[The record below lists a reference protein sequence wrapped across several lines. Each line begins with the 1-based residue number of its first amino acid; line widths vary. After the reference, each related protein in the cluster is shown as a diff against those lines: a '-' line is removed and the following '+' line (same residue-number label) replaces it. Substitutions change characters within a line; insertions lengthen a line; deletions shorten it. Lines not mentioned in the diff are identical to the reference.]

1 MAVGN
6 HDGRPLAALGIV
18 AIAGWLGT
26 AFAAGT
32 IDSLIRLDLA
42 LNPAAEGGALV
53 DLQGRVIGMT
63 VLGPRRRALSIPSST
78 INSAVDGQRAMRAAQ
93 AFEAG
98 NVWINA
104 WGAVSSMAY
113 KNSGYGREMGFAVM
127 RELTQQK
134 SVWVNVR

>member
-18 AIAGWLGT
+18 AIAGGLGT

-42 LNPAAEGGALV
+42 LSPAAEGGALV
-53 DLQGRVIGMT
+53 DLQGRVIAMT

-104 WGAVSSMAY
+104 CAVSSMAY